1 MERDLRKVDW
11 SLVVV
16 DTNSIGLARK
26 HHQKLIGAQAVNR
39 RRASREI
46 VAASKLSRQTIHRHS
61 SGIADHQH
69 RQSATQRILRPGNFL
84 RAINNTPRTRCH
96 STAHRRLHLRQSL
109 GEYWRWGDVFRT
121 HNSPPPPNTSTS
133 SSATTIL
140 NSSRSLIRTGRRRI
154 IGHRAVSRRR
164 DQSRRAA
171 NPITP
176 ASSSRANFL
185 TTPDHSVQPAHRR
198 RQNRR
203 LQAGGRT
210 GTGTPESTMA
220 KTPAPE
226 AASLVGAGR
235 GTVIRRETVEA
246 PPTEIRRDAAP
257 WSAFSPQTSLTRT
270 LAFLHLPP
278 VARRRRGRVW
288 KATGENPPPAG
299 GSEGRDGT
307 KTPAD
312 PRNEQTGPRGVSTG
326 APL

>member
-1 MERDLRKVDW
+1 
-11 SLVVV
+11 
-16 DTNSIGLARK
+16 
-26 HHQKLIGAQAVNR
+26 
-39 RRASREI
+39 
-46 VAASKLSRQTIHRHS
+46 
-61 SGIADHQH
+61 
-69 RQSATQRILRPGNFL
+69 
-84 RAINNTPRTRCH
+84 
-96 STAHRRLHLRQSL
+96 
-109 GEYWRWGDVFRT
+109 
-121 HNSPPPPNTSTS
+121 
-133 SSATTIL
+133 L

-278 VARRRRGRVW
+278 VGVGAASGRRRARIRHPQEDPRGGMERRLQLIQG
-288 KATGENPPPAG
+288 TSRRGLG
-299 GSEGRDGT
+299 GFRQEHLFEGRRRSAAARFPGRRGIAA
-307 KTPAD
+307 PAL
-312 PRNEQTGPRGVSTG
+312 GPA
-326 APL
+326 APSRRTLRKP